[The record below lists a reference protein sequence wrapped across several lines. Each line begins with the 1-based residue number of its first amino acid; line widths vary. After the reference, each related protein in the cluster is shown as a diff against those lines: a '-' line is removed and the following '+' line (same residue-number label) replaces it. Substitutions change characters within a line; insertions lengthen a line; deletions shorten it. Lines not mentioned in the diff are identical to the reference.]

1 MKVSL
6 KNNMA
11 KEFLLIKTTKKLFK
25 LMLIDFK
32 PTSKCGIFA
41 KRLLY

>member
-1 MKVSL
+1 MKVIL
-6 KNNMA
+6 KNYIA

-25 LMLIDFK
+25 LVFVDFK
-32 PTSKCGIFA
+32 PTSKWGIFA